1 MSEVGAADRALL
13 AAISVYPLSEVV
25 ERQFSHPGPY
35 YKHQT
40 GEVKVPIKNK

>member
-25 ERQFSHPGPY
+25 ERQFSHPGPIIIA
-35 YKHQT
+35 KRGKSSVRQ
-40 GEVKVPIKNK
+40 K